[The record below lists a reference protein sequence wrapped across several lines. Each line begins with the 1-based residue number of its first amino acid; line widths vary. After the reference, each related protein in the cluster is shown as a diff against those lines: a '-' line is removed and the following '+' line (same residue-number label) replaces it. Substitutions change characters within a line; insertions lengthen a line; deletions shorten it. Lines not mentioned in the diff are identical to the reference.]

1 MRRYR
6 NGWGQCRVCGRLVAA
21 TKAGN
26 AHRHG
31 PRTKKCMGSGY
42 AVLRL
47 TLTERWNAMEGL

>member
-1 MRRYR
+1 M
-6 NGWGQCRVCGRLVAA
+6 CGRLVAA